1 MIAPILETES
11 LQSAFANPRDFLN
24 NRFVY
29 VTVSPRAKGLSVGVN
44 FCPDKHCNF
53 DCAYCEVNRLTPPRD
68 LELNVEVMS
77 QELRNTLLMVQQGG
91 LQTLPQFRALPAHLL
106 KLKHVCLSGD
116 GEPTLCSNFLD
127 AVENILHLRAL
138 GVTPFFKV
146 VLVTNS
152 SNLDREEVQQGIQ
165 FFTRQDEIWAK
176 LDAGTQEYMRKINRT
191 DVPLEKVLSNILMT
205 AQKRPVVIQS
215 LFASIDGEE
224 PSMAEIDAYA
234 ARLDE
239 LAQKGAQISLVQIY
253 SATRP
258 ISHTDCEHL
267 SLRRLSQIAQTVR
280 TKTGLKVEI
289 F

>member
-1 MIAPILETES
+1 MIAPIFEPV
-11 LQSAFANPRDFLN
+11 QSVFASPRDFLN

-53 DCAYCEVNRLTPPRD
+53 DCVYCEVNRLTPPRD
-68 LELNVEVMS
+68 TALDIEVMS
-77 QELRNTLLMVQQGG
+77 QELRNTLALVSQGG

-116 GEPTLCSNFLD
+116 GEPTLSPNFLD
-127 AVENILHLRAL
+127 AVESVLHLRAL
-138 GVTPFFKV
+138 GDTPFFKV

-152 SNLDREEVQQGIQ
+152 SNLDREDVQQSLQ

-176 LDAGTQEYMRKINRT
+176 LDAGTSEYMARINRT
-191 DVPLEKVLSNILMT
+191 DVPLEKILSNILLT
-205 AQKRPVVIQS
+205 ARKRPVVIQS

-224 PSMAEIDAYA
+224 PSVAEIDAYA

-239 LAQKGAQISLVQIY
+239 LARQGAQIPLVQIY

-258 ISHTDCEHL
+258 ICHADCEHL
-267 SLRRLSQIAQTVR
+267 SLRRLSQIAQIVR
-280 TKTGLKVEI
+280 SKTGLKVEI

>member
-1 MIAPILETES
+1 MIATVAEPTA
-11 LQSAFANPRDFLN
+11 QSPFANPRDFLS

-29 VTVSPRAKGLSVGVN
+29 VTVSPRARGLSVGVN
-44 FCPDKHCNF
+44 FCPNKQCNF
-53 DCAYCEVNRLTPPRD
+53 DCVYCEVNRSIPARD
-68 LELNVEVMS
+68 QKVDVEVMGE
-77 QELRNTLLMVQQGG
+77 ELQNTLQLIQQGG
-91 LQTLPQFRALPAHLL
+91 LQLLPQFRTLPQQLL

-116 GEPTLCSNFLD
+116 GEPTLCPDFLD
-127 AVENILHLRAL
+127 AVQKVLQVRAL
-138 GVTPFFKV
+138 GRTPFFKV

-152 SNLDREEVQQGIQ
+152 SALDRPEVQDALK

-176 LDAGTQEYMRKINRT
+176 LDAGTDEFLRKVDHT
-191 DVPLEKVLSNILMT
+191 EVPLEKILSNILLT
-205 AQKRPVVIQS
+205 ARKRPVVIQS
-215 LFASIDGEE
+215 LFAAIDGSE

-234 ARLDE
+234 TRLEE
-239 LAQKGAQISLVQIY
+239 LVRAGAQISLVQIY

-258 ISHTDCEHL
+258 MFHTECEHL

>member
-68 LELNVEVMS
+68 LELDVEVMS

-152 SNLDREEVQQGIQ
+152 SNLDREEVQQAIQ

-176 LDAGTQEYMRKINRT
+176 LDAGTLEYRKIEQMR
-191 DVPLEKVLSNILMT
+191 
-205 AQKRPVVIQS
+205 
-215 LFASIDGEE
+215 
-224 PSMAEIDAYA
+224 
-234 ARLDE
+234 
-239 LAQKGAQISLVQIY
+239 
-253 SATRP
+253 
-258 ISHTDCEHL
+258 
-267 SLRRLSQIAQTVR
+267 
-280 TKTGLKVEI
+280 
-289 F
+289 